1 MGGRAPA
8 GERPE
13 RAGQRAFRS
22 EFECAGSARCGSSS
36 RAINGRS
43 RRIADVADRGLGR
56 VNWAD
61 SGRWPNGGNRA
72 DSRRPK
78 SRQERLGDARSTH
91 SPESQQTSRRADSR
105 RTGIAK
111 ERSRVA
117 LSIAPLSPTEA
128 QSSMPFSWTAAMRP
142 TGKRAGQR
150 RHVPPPLRPALK
162 TSGPKSPLLA
172 YRVDFRGHLPL
183 GILVGGGREG
193 GLSPGASAA
202 ATSPAKICLPQ
213 STLFVLRAGAT
224 LWGPPMRFLQSNERS
239 LLICGNLFSYRV
251 LRSEFTKTTFKF
263 ERYSNAMFAPAFNGM
278 LVEFASAV
286 EAAPIAAG

>member
-1 MGGRAPA
+1 MQW
-8 GERPE
+8 
-13 RAGQRAFRS
+13 QR
-22 EFECAGSARCGSSS
+22 
-36 RAINGRS
+36 
-43 RRIADVADRGLGR
+43 
-56 VNWAD
+56 WAE
-61 SGRWPNGGNRA
+61 SGRWPDGGNRA

-78 SRQERLGDARSTH
+78 SRQERLGDARSAH

-172 YRVDFRGHLPL
+172 YRVDFRGLLPL

-193 GLSPGASAA
+193 GLSPGVSAA
-202 ATSPAKICLPQ
+202 AASPAK
-213 STLFVLRAGAT
+213 FVCHSQFV
-224 LWGPPMRFLQSNERS
+224 RFKS
-239 LLICGNLFSYRV
+239 GG
-251 LRSEFTKTTFKF
+251 
-263 ERYSNAMFAPAFNGM
+263 YSMAPLHA
-278 LVEFASAV
+278 LSAKQ
-286 EAAPIAAG
+286 